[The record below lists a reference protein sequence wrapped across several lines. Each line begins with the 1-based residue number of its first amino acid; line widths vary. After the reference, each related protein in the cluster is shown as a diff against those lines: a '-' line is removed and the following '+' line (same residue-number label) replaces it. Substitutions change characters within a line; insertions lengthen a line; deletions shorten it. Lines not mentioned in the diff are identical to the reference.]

1 MEFVT
6 YEAEG
11 QIGLITISRPK
22 ALNALNSA
30 VLGELDEV
38 LDAVDLEEIRA
49 LILTGAGEKSFVAG
63 ADIAEMS
70 SLTKGE
76 RLLGRKETMYS
87 GSWKNFRS
95 R

>member
-11 QIGLITISRPK
+11 QIGLITICRPK

-38 LDAVDLEEIRA
+38 LDAVDLDEIRA
-49 LILTGAGEKSFVAG
+49 LILTE
-63 ADIAEMS
+63 I
-70 SLTKGE
+70 
-76 RLLGRKETMYS
+76 GRAHV
-87 GSWKNFRS
+87 
-95 R
+95 